1 MCKFGISVILR
12 VKVMLIYV
20 ASDSEMMILL
30 EVDVILVEVN
40 EGSDMFI
47 D

>member
-1 MCKFGISVILR
+1 
-12 VKVMLIYV
+12 MLIYV

-40 EGSDMFI
+40 EGSDRFI